1 LSPCDVGD
9 RRCPRV
15 PVAAQT
21 QRGSRPRRLPPCER
35 QSGCSEDLANLGKR
49 LLTCAVGCPLLAA
62 VVRDLPAVR
71 GPSAAQ
77 PRGSSLGRGR
87 LRRSGPRDQGPD
99 WPAGHGKGRS
109 VRVATV
115 AGSADIWVARAE
127 SCRGFEGMSVPMAAD
142 PDSRRPELFTRAE
155 QLRAQSQALREQ
167 VAEVADAVA
176 EVEQDVARVHEAS
189 LSRVG
194 HWLSRPGSM
203 PTGPGSSRRESVPR
217 RSAYAG
223 LRRAEDRWPGEA
235 NWASDVKT
243 RQLVTAG

>member
-1 LSPCDVGD
+1 MSPCDVGD

-77 PRGSSLGRGR
+77 PRGSGLGRGC

-99 WPAGHGKGRS
+99 WPARHGKDDQSGWRPWQGPRIS
-109 VRVATV
+109 GLLVP
-115 AGSADIWVARAE
+115 SRA
-127 SCRGFEGMSVPMAAD
+127 
-142 PDSRRPELFTRAE
+142 
-155 QLRAQSQALREQ
+155 
-167 VAEVADAVA
+167 
-176 EVEQDVARVHEAS
+176 
-189 LSRVG
+189 
-194 HWLSRPGSM
+194 
-203 PTGPGSSRRESVPR
+203 
-217 RSAYAG
+217 AG
-223 LRRAEDRWPGEA
+223 LRVCRSLWRLILTPAGLSCSREPSSCGCRARRSGSRLRKWQMRLPRSSRMSPA
-235 NWASDVKT
+235 CT
-243 RQLVTAG
+243 RPR